1 MTQYKKK
8 GGNATSKR
16 KRVRTPSPIPMEV
29 DEFVNP
35 ADAVLSSSPPRR
47 GYRSPIP
54 LSQQRLYPVLSPIR
68 NPVQRLPLIQDG
80 PVNRREN
87 IESAQSRSPS
97 IPMGLA
103 VVESAMSPVTR
114 AIRES
119 QIRQGVSHVPMGIPL
134 DRPLGQGVKSKRH
147 KKHKKHKKKNKKS
160 RKMRKSH
167 KH

>member
-1 MTQYKKK
+1 MKKK
-8 GGNATSKR
+8 NLFKKAGNVTR
-16 KRVRTPSPIPMEV
+16 KRNRETSSPVPMEV
-29 DEFVNP
+29 DQDINN
-35 ADAVLSSSPPRR
+35 AVAHLSSSPPRR

-68 NPVQRLPLIQDG
+68 NPVQRLPFMQDG
-80 PVNRREN
+80 PIDRREN

-97 IPMGLA
+97 IPMGLP
-103 VVESAMSPVTR
+103 VVESPMSPITR

-119 QIRQGVSHVPMGIPL
+119 QMRQGVSHVPMGL
-134 DRPLGQGVKSKRH
+134 PLGQGVKSKRH

-160 RKMRKSH
+160 KKMRKSH